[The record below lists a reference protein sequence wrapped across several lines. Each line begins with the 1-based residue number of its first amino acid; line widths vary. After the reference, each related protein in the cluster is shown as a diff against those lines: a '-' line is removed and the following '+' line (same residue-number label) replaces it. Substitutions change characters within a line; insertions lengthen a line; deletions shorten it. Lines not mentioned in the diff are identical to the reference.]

1 MMCPNCGK
9 ENVDGVNFCMACG
22 TRLNAETAQSRSY
35 ELGYEYT
42 GQAYPQM
49 QLATAG
55 AGAMQ
60 MAYAGQGYVQP
71 AYAGQAYA
79 QPAYADQSYAVQEN
93 VQETIPQGMTY
104 GKSANSGLAVASLVF
119 GIVALLTSFIIV
131 LGLINALL
139 AVSFGIAGLVSCKK
153 NQKSGKGLAIAGLI
167 MGGIALIIAIVV
179 IVKALAL
186 YKAAAGVASGAKQFF
201 KGF

>member
-1 MMCPNCGK
+1 
-9 ENVDGVNFCMACG
+9 
-22 TRLNAETAQSRSY
+22 
-35 ELGYEYT
+35 
-42 GQAYPQM
+42 
-49 QLATAG
+49 
-55 AGAMQ
+55 

-104 GKSANSGLAVASLVF
+104 GKSASSGLAVASLVF

-167 MGGIALIIAIVV
+167 MGGIALIIAIVLTV
-179 IVKALAL
+179 INLLVDISFVLIDPRLKTTIISGGQKKAPK
-186 YKAAAGVASGAKQFF
+186 KAAA
-201 KGF
+201 